1 MRGKI
6 RSTPSAAPPWW
17 ASKFELPFFNSYRS
31 EAPGWWQQPTASSKM
46 ENKLLRKLFRSFLDF
61 TIGARNRSS
70 AGALIYNGDLFLHWL
85 VIVTSWP
92 DYSFSAFISWV
103 DTMTKKIFFEY
114 SRHHRALFKKS
125 FIFVYRTQV
134 RVDEIFLHEN
144 FTTTDNKANDIAL
157 LRLGKNQHQT
167 EFVLKN
173 PLDNSFVPRGKG
185 WSFHFPAG
193 LLTCWGLQSRRRC
206 WPCLWWGENFV
217 VYGEETILFSMARR
231 KFYLSDKSVCSDEAN
246 SSVLKSF

>member
-1 MRGKI
+1 
-6 RSTPSAAPPWW
+6 
-17 ASKFELPFFNSYRS
+17 
-31 EAPGWWQQPTASSKM
+31 M
-46 ENKLLRKLFRSFLDF
+46 ENKLLRKLSRSSLDF
-61 TIGARNRSS
+61 TIWARQQSS
-70 AGALIYNGDLFLHWL
+70 TGDGWYVFALIGN
-85 VIVTSWP
+85 IC
-92 DYSFSAFISWV
+92 
-103 DTMTKKIFFEY
+103 
-114 SRHHRALFKKS
+114 
-125 FIFVYRTQV
+125 YRKQI

>member
-1 MRGKI
+1 MTYFHHFSQTI
-6 RSTPSAAPPWW
+6 
-17 ASKFELPFFNSYRS
+17 
-31 EAPGWWQQPTASSKM
+31 PGV
-46 ENKLLRKLFRSFLDF
+46 L
-61 TIGARNRSS
+61 
-70 AGALIYNGDLFLHWL
+70 
-85 VIVTSWP
+85 VTSWP

-103 DTMTKKIFFEY
+103 DTMTKKISFEY

-125 FIFVYRTQV
+125 FIFVYRKQV